1 MVRWA
6 RRTDHGPTC
15 HHAEPRPTWH
25 QAAAAIGR
33 AFTHSEHH
41 RCPQLTH
48 TNCSTVSPV
57 GTSIAVSTRSAPSHV
72 LHRTNSVSIDQR
84 VLPNRIRCLSKFA
97 HVKLAARGPR
107 RKWRLIWNNDIRQFR
122 TRIVTEQ
129 LPHQGSS
136 KALLSLPFIT
146 ICYHAATRTE
156 QPSPIWRSG

>member
-1 MVRWA
+1 MVCWA

-33 AFTHSEHH
+33 AFAHSEHH

-57 GTSIAVSTRSAPSHV
+57 ATSIAVSARSAPSHA

-84 VLPNRIRCLSKFA
+84 VLPNRTRCLSKFT

-107 RKWRLIWNNDIRQFR
+107 REWRLIWNNDIRQFR
-122 TRIVTEQ
+122 NTYRHGAASASGIEQ
-129 LPHQGSS
+129 GPSLITLHHNLLPR
-136 KALLSLPFIT
+136 
-146 ICYHAATRTE
+146 CYQDRTT
-156 QPSPIWRSG
+156 